1 MPISSCW
8 KASSRASPEAFGHV
22 SVAVLCGGVGAARL
36 LTGMVRAV
44 PPAEVTAIVNVGDD
58 VVLHGLAISPD
69 LDTVVYTVAGAID
82 PERGWG
88 LRDESW
94 QAMALLERYGGAT
107 WFSLGDRDLGTHL
120 YRTQRLADGATL
132 TDVTAE
138 IARAWGL
145 ELSVVPVTD
154 DPVRTMVTLATPAG
168 DPGDPG
174 DPGEEV
180 SFQDY
185 FVARRHAV
193 PVASVRF
200 AGAEG
205 AAPGPGVLAALAAAD
220 TVVVAPSNPIVS
232 IAPVLAVPG
241 IREAVASR
249 RDDVVAIS
257 PLVGGKALKGPADR
271 LLRELGHDDSVAG
284 IAELYAPFAGT
295 LVIDEADADLAGAV
309 RAAGLRCVVTDTIM
323 RDPAASARLCTVA
336 LGRRRK
342 GWR

>member
-1 MPISSCW
+1 MT
-8 KASSRASPEAFGHV
+8 V
-22 SVAVLCGGVGAARL
+22 TVLCGGVGAARL
-36 LTGMVRAV
+36 LAGMVLAV
-44 PPAEVTAIVNVGDD
+44 PPGEVTAVVNVGDD
-58 VVLHGLAISPD
+58 MVLHGLAISPD

-88 LRDESW
+88 LRNESW
-94 QAMALLERYGGAT
+94 QAMATLERYGGAT

-120 YRTQRLADGATL
+120 YRTQRLADGAPL
-132 TDVTAE
+132 SVVSGE

-145 ELSVVPVTD
+145 GLRVLPVTD
-154 DPVRTMVTLATPAG
+154 DPVRTMLTLAGESGAG
-168 DPGDPG
+168 D
-174 DPGEEV
+174 EV

-200 AGAEG
+200 AGAD
-205 AAPGPGVLAALAAAD
+205 AARPTPGVVDALAGAD

-241 IREAVASR
+241 VREAVTAR

-257 PLVGGKALKGPADR
+257 PLVGGRALKGPADR
-271 LLRELGHDDSVAG
+271 LLRELGHDDSVVG
-284 IAELYAPFAGT
+284 IARLYAPFAGT
-295 LVIDEADADLAGAV
+295 LVIDAADAAHADAV

-323 RDPAASARLCTVA
+323 RDPEAASALCEVA
-336 LGRRRK
+336 LGR
-342 GWR
+342 